1 MQADAVAG
9 AAGKTDFTVAR
20 VNQEFANRS
29 SLGFLIVNKEADDLA
44 TQGPMTTTGPMLSMD
59 D

>member
-9 AAGKTDFTVAR
+9 AAGQTDFTVAR

-29 SLGFLIVNKEADDLA
+29 SLGFLVINKEADDIMNP
-44 TQGPMTTTGPMLSMD
+44 GPMTTTGPMPSMED
-59 D
+59 